1 MNGTT
6 GVSATSQGYGSVA
19 RLFHWIT
26 VLLVLGM
33 FPAGAIMVQEG
44 LSRPVQDALF
54 IFHKNVGSVLLLLV
68 LLRLG
73 WRAIT
78 PPPPPPAGLPGWQE
92 RVSRLVHGGLYAM
105 LIFMAVT
112 GYVRVGM
119 GGFPLE
125 LADALGVPRLPRNEA
140 IAEVASTAH
149 FYGRFILLALILLH
163 VAGALQHALIRRD
176 GVLRRMWPPL
186 RPR

>member
-1 MNGTT
+1 MSERT
-6 GVSATSQGYGSVA
+6 GSEASVPGYGRTA
-19 RLFHWIT
+19 RLFHWVT

-44 LSRPVQDALF
+44 LARPTQDALF

-68 LLRLG
+68 LLRLA
-73 WRAIT
+73 WRAIS
-78 PPPPPPAGLPGWQE
+78 PPPPPPSEMPGWQ
-92 RVSRLVHGGLYAM
+92 RRLSGIVHVGLYAM
-105 LIFMAVT
+105 LLFMTVT

-125 LADALGVPRLPRNEA
+125 LADSLGVPRLPRNEA
-140 IAEVASTAH
+140 IAEAASTAH
-149 FYGRFILLALILLH
+149 FYGRFVLLGLILLH

-176 GVLRRMWPPL
+176 GVMSRMWPPL
-186 RPR
+186 GRG

>member
-1 MNGTT
+1 MGD
-6 GVSATSQGYGSVA
+6 GQGSGQAVPGYGRTA

-54 IFHKNVGSVLLLLV
+54 IFHKNVGTILLVLV
-68 LLRLG
+68 LLRLA
-73 WRAIT
+73 WRAIS
-78 PPPPPPAGLPGWQE
+78 PPPPPPASMPIWQ
-92 RVSRLVHGGLYAM
+92 RRLSGAVHAGLYGM
-105 LIFMAVT
+105 LLFMTVT

-125 LADALGVPRLPRNEA
+125 LADWLGVPRLPRNEA
-140 IAEVASTAH
+140 VADLASTAH
-149 FYGRFILLALILLH
+149 FYGRFVLLGLILLH

-176 GVLRRMWPPL
+176 GVMARMWPPL
-186 RPR
+186 ARG

>member
-1 MNGTT
+1 MGEK
-6 GVSATSQGYGSVA
+6 AMEPAGYGRTA

-26 VLLVLGM
+26 VLQLLGM

-44 LSRPVQDALF
+44 LSRPLQNTLF
-54 IFHKNVGSVLLLLV
+54 IFHKNVGTVLLLLV
-68 LLRLG
+68 LLRLA
-73 WRAIT
+73 WRAIS
-78 PPPPPPAGLPGWQE
+78 PPPPPPAGMPGWQE
-92 RVSRLVHGGLYAM
+92 RLSRLVHRGLYAM

-125 LADALGVPRLPRNEA
+125 LADWLGVPRLPRSEA
-140 IAEVASTAH
+140 VANAASTAH
-149 FYGRFILLALILLH
+149 FWGRFVLLALIALH

-176 GVLRRMWPPL
+176 GLMARMWPPL
-186 RPR
+186 GRG